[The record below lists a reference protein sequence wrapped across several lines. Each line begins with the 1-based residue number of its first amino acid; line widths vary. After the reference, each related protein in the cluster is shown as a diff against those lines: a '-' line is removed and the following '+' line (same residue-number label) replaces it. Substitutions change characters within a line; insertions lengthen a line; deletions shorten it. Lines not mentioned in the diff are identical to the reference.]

1 MTQKDQPQ
9 LPEVRRPVTTVDY
22 ERYAP
27 FLVDEVD
34 MSEEQKLEFTQAL
47 WEIMLQLAVYG
58 IRFDPEAKGQTAC
71 GQASIE
77 GKNSTSPHSDAVE
90 CSHLNIASEFEAAS
104 SLKSTSAVE
113 EARQW

>member
-1 MTQKDQPQ
+1 MTQKNQPQ

-47 WEIMLQLAVYG
+47 WEIMLQLAIYG
-58 IRFDPEAKGQTAC
+58 VRFDSEATGQTAC
-71 GQASIE
+71 GQASTE
-77 GKNSTSPHSDAVE
+77 GKNSPSPHSNAIE
-90 CSHLNIASEFEAAS
+90 CSHRNIANEFETAS
-104 SLKSTSAVE
+104 SLKSASAVE
-113 EARQW
+113 EVRQ